1 MKTLKHIQEFIR
13 ALFSSFMSLFKTLIS
28 SRPVSKLPSK
38 LNDSCV
44 ILGNGPSLETSIQ
57 AAKQTLSKSDLIC
70 VNFFPLTH
78 LFEELKPR
86 FFVACDSVFW
96 DKRVSQ
102 DLVQRSEQMFDRI
115 NEKVDWEF
123 YLFMPR
129 TAKNKGDWQK
139 RIAANKNITIV
150 YYNLTPIEGIPAIS
164 YLLFKLKMGIP
175 RPHNVLIP
183 SLFHGI
189 NLTYSNIYLLGAE
202 HSWLNEITVD
212 QNNNVFVG
220 HRHFYKEQQT
230 NPQIKKNYQENML
243 LHEVLHTFMTAFKGY
258 HDLQA
263 YSETKEVKIYNSTP
277 GSFIDAFERKELI
290 D

>member
-13 ALFSSFMSLFKTLIS
+13 ALFSSFMSLCKTLIS

-139 RIAANKNITIV
+139 RISANKNIRII

-202 HSWLNEITVD
+202 HSWLNEIAVD
-212 QNNNVFVG
+212 EGNNVYVQIP
-220 HRHFYKEQQT
+220 HFYNKK
-230 NPQIKKNYQENML
+230 NNSQIKKNNHENMR
-243 LHEVLHTFMTAFKGY
+243 LHEVLHTFMVTFKGY

-263 YSETKEVKIYNSTP
+263 YSKTKNVSIYNVTP
-277 GSFIDAFERKELI
+277 NSFIDAFERKDLKK
-290 D
+290 